1 MANYKKQTF
10 VGGKWVKAAEIKP
23 GTKAKIVSET
33 TPQSSTFL
41 DKNGMPKTQ
50 DVCKVQFQG
59 QTEALNVNLN
69 RPTLNALVDA
79 FGEDSAAWMNRVL
92 TTDTEKVKV
101 GGKTVHALYLIP
113 EGYEKVDDANGYTVI
128 VKEGTGTEDEPEDLP
143 EIPF

>member
-33 TPQSSTFL
+33 APQSSTFL

-79 FGEDSAAWMNRVL
+79 FGEDSAAWMNKVL

-101 GGKTVHALYLIP
+101 GGKTV
-113 EGYEKVDDANGYTVI
+113 
-128 VKEGTGTEDEPEDLP
+128 
-143 EIPF
+143 